1 MLADAL
7 LDLSNRGDI
16 VIDPFL
22 GSGSTLIAA
31 DKIGHVCR
39 GVDLDSLYVE
49 VIMRR
54 YAAATGNP
62 AVLIETGEAF
72 DALARVG
79 QGTIVLNRPAGVGAT
94 TWNGSWPWSA
104 KLTDLLTMLADC
116 PKARSG
122 ASKTDAS
129 HGELPDGS
137 NRRAFG
143 ARLAARIG
151 FGANGEGEGRVCRE
165 GAVFR
170 HRFGSDERH
179 RPMAISSKSPPLH
192 QEVGA
197 SRPGFPAP
205 TIPRLLS
212 ALARKLMVCRV
223 YSARTTGLGRRT
235 RQ

>member
-1 MLADAL
+1 
-7 LDLSNRGDI
+7 
-16 VIDPFL
+16 
-22 GSGSTLIAA
+22 
-31 DKIGHVCR
+31 
-39 GVDLDSLYVE
+39 
-49 VIMRR
+49 MRR

-129 HGELPDGS
+129 HGDSPTDQIDAPSARDWPRGS
-137 NRRAFG
+137 AS
-143 ARLAARIG
+143 ARTERGKAGFAVRVPYSATDSDRTSGIVRWPSVRI
-151 FGANGEGEGRVCRE
+151 
-165 GAVFR
+165 
-170 HRFGSDERH
+170 
-179 RPMAISSKSPPLH
+179 PPLH